1 VDGTLLVMDTVLR
14 FSSAKFCQLFIFSL
28 RVQVFLHNLFFDH
41 LLECLKYHVLLS
53 HTILILIF
61 ILSSPCFV
69 LSQNFISWLSAI
81 RTLII
86 ISSSIV
92 GVSMC
97 ARINQSVS
105 LLYRAFGCSRKA
117 IFWYLLVVADALTS
131 FIKWWRGRVL
141 CIVHVILSLSLSLLN
156 RAVSQNRRR

>member
-1 VDGTLLVMDTVLR
+1 MININFSAFNFIFKCTYQIQLIIDSFVVYKANNVSNPKEAELFLLKQSILDFLAQFFSYIRIVDGTLLVMDTVLR

-69 LSQNFISWLSAI
+69 L
-81 RTLII
+81 LI
-86 ISSSIV
+86 
-92 GVSMC
+92 
-97 ARINQSVS
+97 
-105 LLYRAFGCSRKA
+105 
-117 IFWYLLVVADALTS
+117 
-131 FIKWWRGRVL
+131 
-141 CIVHVILSLSLSLLN
+141 
-156 RAVSQNRRR
+156 

>member
-1 VDGTLLVMDTVLR
+1 MININFSAFNFIFKCTYQIQLIIDSFVVDKTNNVSNPKEAELFLLKQSILDFLAQFFSYIRIVDGTLLVMDTVLR

-69 LSQNFISWLSAI
+69 L
-81 RTLII
+81 LI
-86 ISSSIV
+86 
-92 GVSMC
+92 
-97 ARINQSVS
+97 
-105 LLYRAFGCSRKA
+105 
-117 IFWYLLVVADALTS
+117 
-131 FIKWWRGRVL
+131 
-141 CIVHVILSLSLSLLN
+141 
-156 RAVSQNRRR
+156 

>member
-1 VDGTLLVMDTVLR
+1 MININFSAFNFIFKCTYQIQLIIDSFVIYKANNVSNPKEAELFLLKQAILDFLAQFFSYIRIVDGTLLVMDTVLR

-69 LSQNFISWLSAI
+69 L
-81 RTLII
+81 LI
-86 ISSSIV
+86 
-92 GVSMC
+92 
-97 ARINQSVS
+97 
-105 LLYRAFGCSRKA
+105 
-117 IFWYLLVVADALTS
+117 
-131 FIKWWRGRVL
+131 
-141 CIVHVILSLSLSLLN
+141 
-156 RAVSQNRRR
+156 